1 MSPAAPQK
9 ELFAHPAPTPRTV
22 FVNDRVCVETEQGQR
37 VLFVHGIVFSH
48 YSIQDR
54 SAEAYA
60 MVQLFESGYADQND
74 IARCFGYS
82 ARTLRRYQERFKA
95 GGLSALARPRGRPAA
110 CSPAH
115 KKLHERDR
123 TILHLKAKEM
133 SNRWIAGRLGLS
145 EKAVRKS
152 LRRLGWK
159 PGPEPSLSFLPEA
172 SSQVQLAV
180 VSASTLLEIIRY
192 GTASR

>member
-1 MSPAAPQK
+1 MSPAPPQK
-9 ELFAHPAPTPRTV
+9 ELFARPAAAPGTI

-48 YSIQDR
+48 YSIKDR

-95 GGLSALARPRGRPAA
+95 GGLSALARPEGRPAG
-110 CSPAH
+110 SPSGR
-115 KKLHERDR
+115 KKNHERNQ
-123 TILHLKAKEM
+123 TILRLKAKGM
-133 SNRWIAGRLGLS
+133 SNRWIASRLGLS
-145 EKAVRKS
+145 EKTVRKS

-159 PGPEPSLSFLPEA
+159 SDPEPDL
-172 SSQVQLAV
+172 
-180 VSASTLLEIIRY
+180 
-192 GTASR
+192 

>member
-9 ELFAHPAPTPRTV
+9 ELFAHPAPTPGTV

-82 ARTLRRYQERFKA
+82 ARTLRRYQERV
-95 GGLSALARPRGRPAA
+95 
-110 CSPAH
+110 
-115 KKLHERDR
+115 D
-123 TILHLKAKEM
+123 
-133 SNRWIAGRLGLS
+133 
-145 EKAVRKS
+145 
-152 LRRLGWK
+152 
-159 PGPEPSLSFLPEA
+159 
-172 SSQVQLAV
+172 
-180 VSASTLLEIIRY
+180 
-192 GTASR
+192 